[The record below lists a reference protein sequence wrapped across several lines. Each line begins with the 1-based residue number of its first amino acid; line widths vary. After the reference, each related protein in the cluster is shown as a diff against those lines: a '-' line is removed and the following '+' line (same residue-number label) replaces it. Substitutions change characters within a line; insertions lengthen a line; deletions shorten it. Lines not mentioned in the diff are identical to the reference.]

1 MGARAAVT
9 TLVPLSRGEGAG
21 MADIEIG
28 IGKSARRAY
37 SLDEVAVVPSRR
49 TRDPEGIDLSWQVDA
64 FPFEL
69 PLLAS
74 ACDSVTSP
82 ATAIAMGEVGAAG
95 VLHLEGLWTR
105 YEDADAVLAEIAD
118 LPDEKATVRLQ
129 ELY

>member
-1 MGARAAVT
+1 
-9 TLVPLSRGEGAG
+9 

-37 SLDEVAVVPSRR
+37 SLDEVAIGPSRR

-69 PLLAS
+69 PLLGS
-74 ACDSVTSP
+74 ACDSVTLA

-95 VLHLEGLWTR
+95 VLHLEGLGPR
-105 YEDADAVLAEIAD
+105 YEDADEVLAEIAD
-118 LPDEKATVRLQ
+118 PPDEKATVLLQ
-129 ELY
+129 EVYAAPINP